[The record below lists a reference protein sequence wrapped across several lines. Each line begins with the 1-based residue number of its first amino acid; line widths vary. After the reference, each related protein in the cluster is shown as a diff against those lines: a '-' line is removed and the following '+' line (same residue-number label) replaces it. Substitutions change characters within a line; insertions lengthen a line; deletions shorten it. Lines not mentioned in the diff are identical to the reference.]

1 MPEPFSFPPFRA
13 LLEHVEAHGVETFA
27 EIEADFVAAMSAF
40 DCRLAAGELTSGQ
53 NQNKGLFFNEL
64 VGRLIERC
72 AGLGV
77 AQRGKRPGILLPTVD
92 VDLCYPADPGTRPA
106 IIAEVK
112 MAGTPKH
119 PRSPQA
125 GIMGRPA
132 SADVDKRIREI
143 ALNVIDLKLAD
154 VQGGTTSIGDITSWI
169 QETRPRF
176 FALFGLRVVDE
187 NDLRKVLAR
196 FQYLA
201 NSYANGVGLAL
212 YRPAD
217 PTSSTGRVTY
227 EPVRPP
233 GGMSIDDTVK
243 RICRLV
249 KAAAQQ
255 PPKPIPPDEVTRKL
269 ALPD

>member
-1 MPEPFSFPPFRA
+1 MPEPFSFAPFRS
-13 LLEHVEAHGVETFA
+13 LLERMEADATETFA
-27 EIEADFVAAMSAF
+27 EIETDFVEAMSAF
-40 DCRLAAGELTSGQ
+40 DHRLAAGKLTSGQ
-53 NQNKGLFFNEL
+53 NQNKGLFFNQL
-64 VGRLIERC
+64 IARLIERC
-72 AGLGV
+72 AGLVV

-92 VDLCYPADPGTRPA
+92 VDLCFPADPKTRPA

-154 VQGGTTSIGDITSWI
+154 VKGGTTSIGDITSWI

-176 FALFGLRVVDE
+176 FALFGLRVIDD
-187 NDLRKVLAR
+187 NDLRKVLGR
-196 FQYLA
+196 FQYLG

-212 YRPAD
+212 YRPVD
-217 PTSSTGRVTY
+217 PTTAEGRVTY
-227 EPVRPP
+227 EPIAPP
-233 GGMSIDDTVK
+233 GGMSIDDTVR

-249 KAAAQQ
+249 KAAANQ
-255 PPKPIPPDEVTRKL
+255 PAKQI
-269 ALPD
+269 

>member
-1 MPEPFSFPPFRA
+1 MPEPFSFAPFRE
-13 LLEHVEAHGVETFA
+13 LLERMESEGTETFA
-27 EIEADFVAAMSAF
+27 AIEDDFVAAMSAF
-40 DCRLAAGELTSGQ
+40 DHRLAAGELTSGQ

-64 VGRLIERC
+64 IARLIERC
-72 AGLGV
+72 AGMGV

-92 VDLCYPADPGTRPA
+92 VDLCFPADPNTRPA
-106 IIAEVK
+106 MIAEVK

-119 PRSPQA
+119 PGSPRA
-125 GIMGRPA
+125 GKMGRPA

-143 ALNVIDLKLAD
+143 ALSVIDLKLAD

-176 FALFGLRVVDE
+176 FTLFGLRVIDE
-187 NDLRKVLAR
+187 NDRRKVLGR

-212 YRPAD
+212 YQPVDPDTPEGRLTYRPIA
-217 PTSSTGRVTY
+217 
-227 EPVRPP
+227 PP

-249 KAAAQQ
+249 KAAAEHE
-255 PPKPIPPDEVTRKL
+255 PKHIPPDQL
-269 ALPD
+269 NQSSPA

>member
-1 MPEPFSFPPFRA
+1 MAEAFSFPPFRA
-13 LLEHVEAHGVETFA
+13 LLERMETEGIETFA
-27 EIEADFVAAMSAF
+27 EVESDFVAAMSAF
-40 DCRLAAGELTSGQ
+40 DHRLAAGELTSGQ

-64 VGRLIERC
+64 VARLIERC

-92 VDLCYPADPGTRPA
+92 VDICYPADPQTRPA
-106 IIAEVK
+106 MIAEVK

-119 PRSPQA
+119 PRSQKA
-125 GIMGRPA
+125 AAMGRPA

-154 VQGGTTSIGDITSWI
+154 VQGGRASIGDITSWI
-169 QETRPRF
+169 QETRPKF
-176 FALFGLRVVDE
+176 FALFGLRVIDS
-187 NDLRKVLAR
+187 NDLRKVLGR

-212 YRPAD
+212 FQPVD
-217 PTSSTGRVTY
+217 PDTPEGRVTY
-227 EPVRPP
+227 TAVAPP

-249 KAAAQQ
+249 KAAAEE
-255 PPKPIPPDEVTRKL
+255 PAKAIPQT
-269 ALPD
+269 

>member
-1 MPEPFSFPPFRA
+1 VAEPFSFPPFRA
-13 LLEHVEAHGVETFA
+13 LLERMEASATETYA
-27 EIEADFVAAMSAF
+27 EIENEFVAAMSAF
-40 DCRLAAGELTSGQ
+40 DHLLAAGELTSGQ

-64 VGRLIERC
+64 IARLIERC

-92 VDLCYPADPGTRPA
+92 VDICYPPDPKTRPA
-106 IIAEVK
+106 MIAEVK

-132 SADVDKRIREI
+132 AADVDKRIREI

-176 FALFGLRVVDE
+176 FALFGLRIVDD

-212 YRPAD
+212 YRPVD
-217 PTSSTGRVTY
+217 PSTAEGRVTY
-227 EPVRPP
+227 QPVPSP
-233 GGMSIDDTVK
+233 GGMSVDDTVR

-249 KAAAQQ
+249 KAAADQ
-255 PPKPIPPDEVTRKL
+255 PAKPIPPEKFNPSSP
-269 ALPD
+269 A